1 MPGFV
6 LHLGAT
12 VQCAH
17 AGQAQP
23 TVTSPR
29 VTVGGQPLVTM
40 TPPYVVSGCPLVPQA
55 GGPCVSAQWVVAAT
69 RVTASGVPVVLRDSQ
84 SVCTPTGT
92 PLTVVVTQSRVK
104 GM

>member
-69 RVTASGVPVVLRDSQ
+69 RVTVRGVPGGGRASPCGGPPPGPPRTGVVS
-84 SVCTPTGT
+84 P
-92 PLTVVVTQSRVK
+92 SRVM
-104 GM
+104 GL